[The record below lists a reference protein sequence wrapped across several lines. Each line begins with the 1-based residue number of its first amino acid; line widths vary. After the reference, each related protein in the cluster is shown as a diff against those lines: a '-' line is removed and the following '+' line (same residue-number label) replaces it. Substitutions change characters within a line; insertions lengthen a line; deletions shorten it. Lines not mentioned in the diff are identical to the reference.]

1 MILEKWQRNVTT
13 SIESWSLREGKP
25 FNRSPTSLFA
35 TSSLK
40 SANLFLSHRAERT
53 FGTLLIAFLGYAIDG
68 RISSGSPLLAEM
80 NGSEGGAGFY
90 FRAGREVKAIREDCP
105 PGKEEKKRVLSS
117 NLSRPVSRGVENPD
131 RLRESLALF
140 SPSFR
145 HSKGV
150 YSTHSPVFRTAQ
162 VSVRLR
168 MRTSFPS
175 AHSPFTRFSKQ
186 RRKGGQQVPRAL
198 CPTHLSRSKC
208 SSPVPPNAPIS
219 RQRSC
224 ECAVMLRMLRHRID
238 RPSSRSFPVHSLYI
252 SDTQGRTRW
261 VGSSPSLCPADH
273 SAGILH
279 SRLRL
284 TAARGW
290 SCRYVSLSGS
300 LAPPVMSFYDMLLSS
315 PYSICNLVISASLR
329 VSTSERKETED
340 FIHPPSR
347 VGAGRSFDQ
356 IPLKTGKSLPF
367 PSNDPAP
374 PGSSTAQA
382 PFPTYAML
390 PRHRPTTLR
399 ACGVFAGRSLPV
411 VPSSPLAVWAG
422 CPSLLRSVVMIT
434 PGYALAP
441 LTGTPGPANAHEN
454 PGRAVRLSCSTAP

>member
-1 MILEKWQRNVTT
+1 MDQK
-13 SIESWSLREGKP
+13 
-25 FNRSPTSLFA
+25 
-35 TSSLK
+35 
-40 SANLFLSHRAERT
+40 
-53 FGTLLIAFLGYAIDG
+53 
-68 RISSGSPLLAEM
+68 
-80 NGSEGGAGFY
+80 GAGFY

-105 PGKEEKKRVLSS
+105 PGKEERKKVLSS
-117 NLSRPVSRGVENPD
+117 I
-131 RLRESLALF
+131 
-140 SPSFR
+140 
-145 HSKGV
+145 
-150 YSTHSPVFRTAQ
+150 STHSPVSRTAQ

-261 VGSSPSLCPADH
+261 EGSSPSLCPADH

-284 TAARGW
+284 TAARGC

-300 LAPPVMSFYDMLLSS
+300 LAPPVISFYDMLLSS
-315 PYSICNLVISASLR
+315 PYSICHLVISASLR
-329 VSTSERKETED
+329 VSTSERKGGLHSVT
-340 FIHPPSR
+340 PRSPSK
-347 VGAGRSFDQ
+347 RS
-356 IPLKTGKSLPF
+356 
-367 PSNDPAP
+367 
-374 PGSSTAQA
+374 
-382 PFPTYAML
+382 
-390 PRHRPTTLR
+390 
-399 ACGVFAGRSLPV
+399 
-411 VPSSPLAVWAG
+411 
-422 CPSLLRSVVMIT
+422 
-434 PGYALAP
+434 
-441 LTGTPGPANAHEN
+441 E
-454 PGRAVRLSCSTAP
+454 